1 MGFVQCMK
9 QDESDFEYEDVDFE
23 GEDVV
28 IQEMK
33 SLKNLSL
40 NVNNNCYDRLKITH
54 FLNFNNNSSQQFD
67 EKNLLEK
74 KNMEKLSEK
83 LSTLDS
89 FAEEVIQV
97 IPLSR
102 KDGDDDEKYL
112 QRLHKFG
119 GLITALSVVRK
130 LIAKHRR
137 EINVDMEM
145 LNNH

>member
-40 NVNNNCYDRLKITH
+40 NINLKITPS
-54 FLNFNNNSSQQFD
+54 LNPNNNSSQQFD
-67 EKNLLEK
+67 EKSLLEK
-74 KNMEKLSEK
+74 KNMEKLLGK

-102 KDGDDDEKYL
+102 KDDDDEKYL